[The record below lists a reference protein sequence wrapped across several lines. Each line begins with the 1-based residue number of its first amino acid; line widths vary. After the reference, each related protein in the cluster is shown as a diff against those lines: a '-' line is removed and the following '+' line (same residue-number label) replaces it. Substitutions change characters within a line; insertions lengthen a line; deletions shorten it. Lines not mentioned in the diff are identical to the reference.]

1 MRWNGL
7 RRNHSRG
14 ILLLKEVDEAMKA
27 AEADF
32 ARGNL
37 DKARDGYLHVLMLD
51 PNNYAAAVFMAAHPA
66 RTSGRWLRTSLL

>member
-1 MRWNGL
+1 
-7 RRNHSRG
+7 
-14 ILLLKEVDEAMKA
+14 MKA

-51 PNNYAAAVFMAAHPA
+51 PNNYAAAVFMAAHPVA
-66 RTSGRWLRTSLL
+66 LPEDGSELLFSDRRAHSE

>member
-1 MRWNGL
+1 
-7 RRNHSRG
+7 
-14 ILLLKEVDEAMKA
+14 LLLKEADEAMKA

-51 PNNYAAAVFMAAHPA
+51 PNNYAVAVFMAAHPA

>member
-1 MRWNGL
+1 
-7 RRNHSRG
+7 
-14 ILLLKEVDEAMKA
+14 LLLKEVDEAMKA

-51 PNNYAAAVFMAAHPA
+51 PNNYAAAVFMTAHPA
-66 RTSGRWLRTSLL
+66 RTSGRWLRTSFL